1 MSGPRHRDTRRSAL
15 WVSTSRETPGGM
27 TSFVETIAATP
38 LWSRWDVRFIATHR
52 PGSVAA
58 RLGAFARGVTAFLG
72 ALVLHPPAVVHLH
85 MAKGGSF
92 FRKAAFVWLAAVR
105 RVPVVLHMHG
115 GEFRLFYD
123 RMPAPVRVL
132 VRATL
137 RRADLVVA
145 LGALWAQRLADIAPG
160 ARIVAVPNPVRIVGP
175 ARQPAPGEP
184 VHVVFLGKMCA
195 AKGTYVLLDAWS
207 RLVGTGTAAPC
218 RLTLAGNGEVE
229 QVRARVAE
237 LGLGETVE
245 VRSWLSPAEVGEL
258 LATAQVLTLPSRN
271 EGQPMSI
278 LEAMSRGIC
287 VVATDVG
294 GIPDLV
300 ENATSAVLVPAD
312 DTGALADALRR
323 VVDDPV
329 LRTRLGGCG
338 LARATRDFDVE
349 VIWRRLDDLY
359 GELVADVAP
368 RRAGADPSS
377 VTG

>member
-1 MSGPRHRDTRRSAL
+1 MSGARHRDARRSAL

-38 LWSRWDVRFIATHR
+38 LWSRWEVRFIATHR
-52 PGSVAA
+52 PGSVPA
-58 RLGAFARGVTAFLG
+58 RLGAFARGAAAFLG
-72 ALVLHPPAVVHLH
+72 ALALHPPALVHLH

-92 FRKAAFVWLAAVR
+92 FRKAAFVWLAAAR

-123 RMPAPVRVL
+123 RMPAPVQGL

-145 LGALWAQRLADIAPG
+145 LGAGWAQRLADIAPG
-160 ARIVAVPNPVRIVGP
+160 ARIVALPNPVRILGAARRP
-175 ARQPAPGEP
+175 AAGEP
-184 VHVVFLGKMCA
+184 VHVVFLGKMCR

-207 RLVGTGTAAPC
+207 RLVRSGTAAPC
-218 RLTLAGNGEVE
+218 RLTLAGNGEVDE
-229 QVRARVAE
+229 VRARVAE
-237 LGLGETVE
+237 LGLGATVE
-245 VRSWLSPAEVGEL
+245 VRSWLAPDEVGEL

-287 VVATDVG
+287 VVATEVG

-300 ENATSAVLVPAD
+300 EDGVSAVLVPVD
-312 DTGALADALRR
+312 DTGALTAALRR
-323 VVDDPV
+323 VVDDPD
-329 LRTRLGGCG
+329 LRARLGGGG
-338 LARATRDFDVE
+338 LERATRDFDVE

-359 GELVADVAP
+359 AELVAGVGP